1 MKAEPYGNHG
11 FSRGGRVIFV
21 LYSVSERQ
29 VGAENGEKYR
39 KQCVASGT
47 VGIELRSLTYDVHS
61 WRDCS

>member
-1 MKAEPYGNHG
+1 LISKESLRLSAAGGNQMKAEPYGNHG

-39 KQCVASGT
+39 K
-47 VGIELRSLTYDVHS
+47 
-61 WRDCS
+61 

>member
-1 MKAEPYGNHG
+1 LISKESLRLSAAGGNQMKAAEPYGNHG

-39 KQCVASGT
+39 KQYVC
-47 VGIELRSLTYDVHS
+47 
-61 WRDCS
+61 